1 MNILNFGSMNIDK
14 VYMVKNIVEKGETIL
29 TNNYDVF
36 LGGKGL
42 NQSIALQRAGCTV
55 YHAGLIG
62 NDGQGL
68 IDYLRDNQVNCDL
81 IKTVDDVCGHAIIQ
95 VNDQGQNAIIVY
107 GGSNQKIDQA
117 YIDAVLDQTKDCE
130 WIIVQNEI
138 SNLDYLLKRAKQ
150 AGRKIA
156 LNPSPITDAL
166 FECALE
172 NVDLFIVN
180 QIEAKALSDQEA
192 IHAILKSFSVR
203 YPKAQVVLTLGENGS
218 IFQSETQ
225 HLTQKAYSVTAVDT
239 TAAGDT
245 FTGYFLAN
253 YLGGK
258 TVKESL
264 DLASAASAMSVMI
277 KGASNSIPCADQVT
291 QWIATRHD

>member
-14 VYMVKNIVEKGETIL
+14 VYMVKDIVEKGETIL

-42 NQSIALQRAGCTV
+42 NQSIALQRAGCRV

-62 NDGQGL
+62 NDGQVL

-95 VNDQGQNAIIVY
+95 VNEQGQNAIIVY
-107 GGSNQKIDQA
+107 GGSNQKIDHA
-117 YIDAVLDQTKDCE
+117 YIDAVLDQTQDCD

-138 SNLDYLLKRAKQ
+138 SNLDYLLKKAKQ

-156 LNPSPITDAL
+156 LNPSPITETL
-166 FECALE
+166 FDCALE

-180 QIEAKALSDQEA
+180 QIEAKALSHQEA
-192 IHAILKSFSVR
+192 IHAILKNLRVL
-203 YPKAQVVLTLGENGS
+203 YPNAEVVLTLGENGS
-218 IFQSETQ
+218 IFQSKTQ
-225 HLTQKAYSVTAVDT
+225 QLTQKAYGVKAVDT

-253 YLGGK
+253 YLSGK
-258 TVKESL
+258 SAKDSL
-264 DLASAASAMSVMI
+264 DLASAASAMSVMV
-277 KGASNSIPCADQVT
+277 KGASNSIPSADQVT
-291 QWIATRHD
+291 QWIAQRHD